1 MKYPLI
7 GTVLALLVL
16 ASCSQERELPFEEP
30 AEVVASTGNTVHF
43 TTDPFETKAAF
54 GEAETGAGGA
64 VTYPCYWTAAD
75 TQVKISLNYEYAV
88 VADVNAEET
97 DGSGHITRASFDAS
111 FDDIDTT
118 NPYTF
123 YLVSPASAF
132 LWASPGRE
140 SVSVNISS
148 NQTPTAASA
157 DEAAMVLVAKSSP
170 YTSIPADV
178 NVSFHHI
185 TSYGKLTLT
194 GVVNNPLFPEG
205 ETVTSVTLL
214 TQDEPVS
221 GTWYYYLS
229 DGSVAEKEGACSIVI
244 NTTGINVLG
253 GDPVWFAAAPA
264 SLAGKQ
270 LTVKV
275 TFSDGSFLHRTVTL
289 NNDFVLS
296 SGKVTKFS
304 VNMASAEGSTP
315 PPAVF
320 SPVTSL
326 NDIAEGDEI
335 IIMDSGKTRAMSSSL
350 SGSNDFEMNEG
361 NVTPGSGV
369 VKLTVNSLSGST
381 LTLSEGERYL
391 GVSSSQL
398 GFFSQATDWTLS
410 FKQGA
415 SYLNSGKYYIDYS
428 SSFKVTK
435 LSMGSAP
442 SISLYK
448 HSPSVIPGASQSGI
462 TVASVTSYNQYGAYL
477 GATRLLYGNTTD
489 QIIREYSSDGSTLS
503 FSIIDPAADKLVT
516 VSGIDAEAGLG
527 NSFTIGLRYVS
538 GSNVVL
544 NKTFNVTVV
553 KEEGH
558 TLWLADGDDNGFIV
572 KK

>member
-1 MKYPLI
+1 MKYHFI
-7 GTVLALLVL
+7 VTVLAML
-16 ASCSQERELPFEEP
+16 ALAAACSQERELPFEEP
-30 AEVVASTGNTVHF
+30 AGVVSSTGNTVHF
-43 TTDPFETKAAF
+43 TANPIETKAAF

-88 VADVNAEET
+88 VASVNAEET
-97 DGSGHITRASFDAS
+97 DGSGHITRASFDAT

-123 YLVSPASAF
+123 FLISPASAF

-140 SVSVNISS
+140 SVSVSISS
-148 NQTPTAASA
+148 NQTPSAGSA
-157 DEAAMVLVAKSSP
+157 DEAAMVLVAQSYP
-170 YTSIPADV
+170 YTTIPSDVDV
-178 NVSFHHI
+178 NFHHI

-194 GVVNNPLFPEG
+194 GLINNPLCPEG

-244 NTTGINVLG
+244 NTAGINVLG
-253 GDPVWFAAAPA
+253 GAPIWFAAAPV

-270 LTVKV
+270 LTVKA
-275 TFSDGSFLHRTVTL
+275 TFSDGSFLRRTITL

-296 SGKVTKFS
+296 SGKVMKFS
-304 VNMASAEGSTP
+304 VNMALAEGSTP

-326 NDIAEGDEI
+326 NGLAQGDEV
-335 IIMDSGKTRAMSSSL
+335 IIMDSGKTRAMSSSF
-350 SGSNDFEMNEG
+350 SGSNDFVMDEG
-361 NVTPGSGV
+361 NVIPGSGV
-369 VKLTVNSLSGST
+369 VKMTVNSLSGNT
-381 LTLSEGERYL
+381 LTLLNGQDYL
-391 GVSSSQL
+391 GVSSRQL
-398 GFFSQATDWTLS
+398 DWSPQTSDWTLEFAQGTTLKHDKYYVS
-410 FKQGA
+410 YDGGFVAAKQGLGA
-415 SYLNSGKYYIDYS
+415 
-428 SSFKVTK
+428 T
-435 LSMGSAP
+435 P
-442 SISLYK
+442 SISLFK
-448 HSPSVIPGASQSGI
+448 HSPSDSPNPGASGV
-462 TVASVTSYNQYGAYL
+462 TVASVTSYDQYGAYL
-477 GATRLLYGNTTD
+477 GATRLLYGNATD
-489 QIIREYSSDGSTLS
+489 QTIREYSSDGSSLS
-503 FSIIDPAADKLVT
+503 FSIIDPASDKMVT

-527 NSFTIGLRYVS
+527 DSFTIGLRYVS
-538 GSNVVL
+538 GANVEI
-544 NKTFNVTVV
+544 NRSFNVTVV

-558 TLWLADGDDNGFIV
+558 TLWLADADDNGFIV

>member
-16 ASCSQERELPFEEP
+16 AASCSQDREFPFEEP
-30 AEVVASTGNTVHF
+30 AEVVASSGSTVHF
-43 TTDPFETKAAF
+43 TTNPIETKAAF
-54 GEAETGAGGA
+54 GEAETGVGGA

-148 NQTPTAASA
+148 NQTPTVSSV
-157 DEAAMVLVAKSSP
+157 DEAAMVLVAKSYP
-170 YTSIPADV
+170 YTSIPAEVDV
-178 NVSFHHI
+178 NFHHV

-194 GVVNNPLFPEG
+194 GLVSNPLFPEG

-369 VKLTVNSLSGST
+369 VKLTVNSLSGNT
-381 LTLSEGERYL
+381 LTLLNGQDYL
-391 GVSSSQL
+391 GLSSRQLSWLPQASGWVLEFDLGTTLKNDKYYVSYDG
-398 GFFSQATDWTLS
+398 GFVAA
-410 FKQGA
+410 KQGLGA
-415 SYLNSGKYYIDYS
+415 
-428 SSFKVTK
+428 T
-435 LSMGSAP
+435 P
-442 SISLYK
+442 TISLFK
-448 HSPSVIPGASQSGI
+448 HSPSDSPNPGASGI

-489 QIIREYSSDGSTLS
+489 QTIREYSSDGSTLS